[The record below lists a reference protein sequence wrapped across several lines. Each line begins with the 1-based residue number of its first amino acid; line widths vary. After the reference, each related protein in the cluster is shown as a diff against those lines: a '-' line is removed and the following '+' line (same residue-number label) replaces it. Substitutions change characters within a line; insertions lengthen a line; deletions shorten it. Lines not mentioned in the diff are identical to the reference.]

1 MDAAVLERARNGD
14 DEAFVLIYEHFG
26 AQIHRYVFRLV
37 GNQELADDITQE
49 TFLKAF
55 QSIRKISPGSNV
67 SAWLYRI
74 ASNACFDVLRRR
86 KMITWMPMLDVN
98 DKTSEFTEDD
108 FSPQVVESHVVR
120 RTLAQMPP
128 ALAVCLVLR
137 SVEGFSCEE
146 IAEILKIP
154 KGTVFS
160 RLARA
165 RESFMQVYS
174 VVARTTDP
182 LNPADVHRE
191 QGEGRNR

>member
-1 MDAAVLERARNGD
+1 MDVAVIERARQGD
-14 DEAFVLIYEHFG
+14 AEAFVLIYEHYSS
-26 AQIHRYVFRLV
+26 QIHRYVYRLV
-37 GNQELADDITQE
+37 GNRELADDITQD
-49 TFLKAF
+49 TFLRAY
-55 QSIRKISPGSNV
+55 QSIGKTASDSNI

-86 KMITWMPMLDVN
+86 KLITWMPILEES
-98 DKTSEFTEDD
+98 DKTDEFTEDD
-108 FSPQVVESHVVR
+108 FSGTVIESQMVR

-128 ALAVCLVLR
+128 ALSVCLVLR

-165 RESFMQVYS
+165 RESFTQIYS
-174 VVARTTDP
+174 QVARHTGP
-182 LNPADVHRE
+182 LSPGDVLPGRE
-191 QGEGRNR
+191 D

>member
-1 MDAAVLERARNGD
+1 MDIAVIERARNGD
-14 DEAFVLIYEHFG
+14 EEAFVLIYERFSP
-26 AQIHRYVFRLV
+26 QIYRYVYRLV
-37 GNQELADDITQE
+37 GSQELADDITQE

-55 QSIRKISPGSNV
+55 QGIRGIAQDSNV

-74 ASNACFDVLRRR
+74 ASNACFDILRRR
-86 KMITWMPMLDVN
+86 KLITWMPILEESE
-98 DKTSEFTEDD
+98 KTGEFTSDD
-108 FSPQVVESHVVR
+108 FAPQIIESQIVR
-120 RTLAQMPP
+120 RTLQEIPP

-165 RESFMQVYS
+165 REAFIHAYRELSHNS
-174 VVARTTDP
+174 EP
-182 LNPADVHRE
+182 LNPGDI
-191 QGEGRNR
+191 EGTLGGSA

>member
-1 MDAAVLERARNGD
+1 MDIAVIERARNGD
-14 DEAFVLIYEHFG
+14 EEAFVLIYERFSP
-26 AQIHRYVFRLV
+26 QIYRYVYRLV
-37 GNQELADDITQE
+37 SSQELADDITQE

-55 QSIRKISPGSNV
+55 QGIRGISQDSNV

-74 ASNACFDVLRRR
+74 ASNACFDILRRR
-86 KMITWMPMLDVN
+86 KLITWTPILDES
-98 DKTSEFTEDD
+98 DKSDEFTSED
-108 FSPQVVESHVVR
+108 FAPQVIESQIVR
-120 RTLAQMPP
+120 RTLREMPP

-165 RESFMQVYS
+165 REAFMQAYRDLS
-174 VVARTTDP
+174 HNTEP
-182 LNPADVHRE
+182 LSMDILGDKSGDAK
-191 QGEGRNR
+191 

>member
-1 MDAAVLERARNGD
+1 N
-14 DEAFVLIYEHFG
+14 I
-26 AQIHRYVFRLV
+26 
-37 GNQELADDITQE
+37 
-49 TFLKAF
+49 
-55 QSIRKISPGSNV
+55 

-86 KMITWMPMLDVN
+86 KLITWMPMLDEN
-98 DKTSEFTEDD
+98 DKSDEFTSEDFT
-108 FSPQVVESHVVR
+108 PQVIESHIVR

-146 IAEILKIP
+146 IAQILKIP

-165 RESFMQVYS
+165 RESFLQVYS
-174 VVARTTDP
+174 RVARTTDP
-182 LNPADVHRE
+182 LNPADADGKP
-191 QGEGRNR
+191 GEAHKE

>member
-1 MDAAVLERARNGD
+1 MDIAVIERARNGD
-14 DEAFVLIYEHFG
+14 DEAFVLIYEHYSPLLY
-26 AQIHRYVFRLV
+26 RYIFRLV

-55 QSIRKISPGSNV
+55 QNIRTIDKDSNI

-86 KMITWMPMLDVN
+86 KLITWMPMLEES
-98 DKTSEFTEDD
+98 DKSDEFTSDD
-108 FSPQVVESHVVR
+108 FTPRVIESVVIR
-120 RTLAQMPP
+120 RTLAEMPP

-165 RESFMQVYS
+165 RELFIKNYS
-174 VVARTTDP
+174 HFARTTDI
-182 LNPADVHRE
+182 NPDALDDKL
-191 QGEGRNR
+191 GGAN

>member
-1 MDAAVLERARNGD
+1 MDIAVIERARSGD
-14 DEAFVLIYEHFG
+14 NEAFVLIYEHFS
-26 AQIHRYVFRLV
+26 AQIHRYVYRLV
-37 GNQELADDITQE
+37 GHQELADDITQE
-49 TFLKAF
+49 TFLRAF
-55 QSIRKISPGSNV
+55 QGIRKISSDANV

-86 KMITWMPMLDVN
+86 KLITWMPMLEES
-98 DKTSEFTEDD
+98 DKSDEFTSEDFT
-108 FSPQVVESHVVR
+108 PQIIEGVVIR
-120 RTLAQMPP
+120 RTLAEMPP

-165 RESFMQVYS
+165 RESFTQIYS
-174 VVARTTDP
+174 RVARTTDP
-182 LNPADVHRE
+182 LHLSDLDDTPGDAP
-191 QGEGRNR
+191 